1 MAVLPYDD
9 YEKQP
14 NARARLSALF
24 GLLGAALPPAAIV
37 LHMRLPAVTLLRAVG
52 GVAAGCTFFGF
63 VALLLAKRARLRRVV
78 SLERIGGARQA
89 ALGRL
94 LGTLAL
100 AIGLGAC
107 ISLAVYALLATR

>member
-1 MAVLPYDD
+1 MLPYDD

-14 NARARLSALF
+14 NIRARLSALV
-24 GLLGAALPPAAIV
+24 GVLGVALAPAAI
-37 LHMRLPAVTLLRAVG
+37 LLQMRLAAVTLLMAVG
-52 GVAAGCTFFGF
+52 VIAVGCTVFGF
-63 VALLLAKRARLRRVV
+63 FALLLAKRARLRRVV
-78 SLERIGGARQA
+78 SLERIGGAKQT